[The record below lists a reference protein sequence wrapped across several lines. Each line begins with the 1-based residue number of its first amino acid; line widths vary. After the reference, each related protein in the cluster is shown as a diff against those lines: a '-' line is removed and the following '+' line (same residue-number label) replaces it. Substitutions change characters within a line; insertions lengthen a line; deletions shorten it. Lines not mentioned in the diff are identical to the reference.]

1 MGYIASKISNACS
14 CTVLTLTP
22 EMHHSHITTQMQMKQ
37 FSNRLNLEPPTL
49 HFVLWL
55 FEPFDPVF
63 ATDRTDS
70 LVLVLFIF
78 LFKPLALSLVGLG
91 LNL

>member
-1 MGYIASKISNACS
+1 MGYIASKISNADS
-14 CTVLTLTP
+14 CTVLTP
-22 EMHHSHITTQMQMKQ
+22 KMHRNRVTTQMQMEQ
-37 FSNRLNLEPPTL
+37 FSNRFNLEPPTL

-78 LFKPLALSLVGLG
+78 LFKPLALSLLGLG
-91 LNL
+91 LGW